1 MKQTFV
7 ECSSNILETLRDYWN
22 LPKDQHLLL
31 SSNYT
36 LLTQK
41 QLFHRELFKKS
52 FQLKC
57 SPNVLWMFR
66 TLQHHNIACQLMLIK
81 RESSK
86 NVFLLFQC
94 NSFIK
99 IMKQVTA
106 TNILAMTYNFLY
118 NQTRNDSNNSYLSM
132 KLKYFIF

>member
-1 MKQTFV
+1 MFSG
-7 ECSSNILETLRDYWN
+7 CSEHCNITILRASW
-22 LPKDQHLLL
+22 
-31 SSNYT
+31 
-36 LLTQK
+36 
-41 QLFHRELFKKS
+41 
-52 FQLKC
+52 
-57 SPNVLWMFR
+57 
-66 TLQHHNIACQLMLIK
+66 MLIK

-118 NQTRNDSNNSYLSM
+118 NQTMNDSNNSYLSM
-132 KLKYFIF
+132 KLKYFNF